1 MNLENRGCACM
12 DVVTR
17 STSMLIPRLG
27 HPAGKWVPLEYSN
40 GIRTDMPHDCPKKH
54 NGSGQ
59 LLSNS
64 ASAIAMTTDN
74 LAIIKQIAA
83 ALNEYIAIKEG
94 MAAAAS
100 TTLESY

>member
-1 MNLENRGCACM
+1 M

-64 ASAIAMTTDN
+64 ALAIAMTTDN

-100 TTLESY
+100 TTLESLLVIV